1 VDNIDDL
8 RELIRE
14 ELEAHDKRHIF
25 APREPSR
32 ITDPETGQEW
42 ITGALPKAEIVRF
55 VAWALGG
62 LLSVILAG
70 LLLWAKVVVFPE
82 VDARIGMHEKAALER
97 MRAESGEFVRA
108 KDFNT
113 FVAEKN
119 QLWKTQLEINARTE
133 RRLDEIQT
141 DIKELLRRR

>member
-1 VDNIDDL
+1 
-8 RELIRE
+8 
-14 ELEAHDKRHIF
+14 
-25 APREPSR
+25 
-32 ITDPETGQEW
+32 
-42 ITGALPKAEIVRF
+42 
-55 VAWALGG
+55 
-62 LLSVILAG
+62 
-70 LLLWAKVVVFPE
+70 
-82 VDARIGMHEKAALER
+82 MHEKAALER